1 MEIKE
6 VKEGIPF
13 FSGFNKKSFTMKY
26 NVDSHFEI
34 NSSVYKI
41 KLLLLL
47 SIDV

>member
-34 NSSVYKI
+34 NSVYKI